1 MAAANPATYVGA
13 ASPPFLLLHG
23 SADQP
28 VSPSQTVMLHNALR
42 AKGVEST
49 RYVIMGANH
58 GDLTFLG
65 FDPNVAKP
73 WSSEHVMHGIVS
85 FLSTHL
91 G

>member
-1 MAAANPATYVGA
+1 
-13 ASPPFLLLHG
+13 
-23 SADQP
+23 
-28 VSPSQTVMLHNALR
+28 MLHNALR

-49 RYVIMGANH
+49 RYPIMGANH

-65 FDPNVAKP
+65 FDPHVAKP

-85 FLSTHL
+85 FLTEHL